1 MMKLKNKSGLIYKL
15 VIGAVLIFYSIML
28 LSLFFYA
35 LINSF
40 KDSWGFILDPVGFPE
55 IWHFDN
61 YIKIFNNLKMQKNVL
76 SPVYYLEHMFGGS
89 ILYALF
95 SAVSITLATTMMA
108 YACAQFPCKI
118 SNIIYWIVMFVITV
132 PIIGSLPSEMKVI
145 RELKFYDNLFSAI
158 PLKFQFGNI
167 YFLLLFE
174 AIRTIP
180 ADYKEAAEIDGA
192 SMLVIMVKIMLPMIG
207 NIVGSVFLV
216 QFIAFWND
224 YSTPV
229 MYYPSVPNIAVGLID
244 FAFSTSGVIAEEPF
258 KLGACV
264 LSLLPM
270 LIVFAVFQKKLIG
283 GISAAGIKG

>member
-1 MMKLKNKSGLIYKL
+1 MIKLKNKSGLIYKL

-55 IWHFDN
+55 TWHFDN

-95 SAVSITLATTMMA
+95 SAGSITLATTMMA

-118 SNIIYWIVMFVITV
+118 SKVVYWIVMFIITV

-145 RELKFYDNLFSAI
+145 RELNFYDNLLSAI

-167 YFLLLFE
+167 YFLLLYE

-180 ADYKEAAEIDGA
+180 ADYREAAEIDGA